1 MHGISMKDDYVVPSS
16 YPGGRHLCMLAYPPA
31 KVQDGP
37 SSAVSVNKKK
47 EHHTSPPAVSCV
59 SFQRRRTLG
68 KKDRVLADIFS
79 AALRT

>member
-1 MHGISMKDDYVVPSS
+1 MKDDHVVPSLH
-16 YPGGRHLCMLAYPPA
+16 PGGSHLRMLAYPPA

-59 SFQRRRTLG
+59 SFQSGVTHMEIRTECC
-68 KKDRVLADIFS
+68 KIF
-79 AALRT
+79 LQMH